1 MFICVNSDICFTNI
15 YYTGILILIFLIYI
29 LLSYGGPGTQKVTK
43 QFRLGWEEYLASSHN
58 IIIGFADGRGGAG
71 RGNRWLHANYRRLG
85 TLEVEDAITAGRY
98 AIGNVH
104 QNSRIESC
112 LRCM

>member
-1 MFICVNSDICFTNI
+1 MFHK
-15 YYTGILILIFLIYI
+15 YILHRHIYI
-29 LLSYGGPGTQKVTK
+29 SNLFFLRYGGPGTQKVTK

-98 AIGNVH
+98 ALLFLDFPKRKEI
-104 QNSRIESC
+104 
-112 LRCM
+112 L